1 MSDSQPSSKPTSTVT
16 TSLTQTMRVR
26 MLAEVAGAVALSG
39 ALNLVRIFTFPE
51 GGSIT
56 LASMAPVILLALRR
70 GTIAG
75 TIAGAIFGLVDLIE
89 EPFVV
94 HPLQLLLD
102 YPIAF
107 GALGLAGLF
116 QRKHWEKLVQSRP
129 LMSKVLPIIGVVV
142 AISARFVSH
151 FVSGIVYFSSY
162 APSDEGPIIY
172 SIVYNASYL
181 LPEMIMTA
189 IVISILVRF
198 NVLDLYP

>member
-1 MSDSQPSSKPTSTVT
+1 M
-16 TSLTQTMRVR
+16 MVR
-26 MLAEVAGAVALSG
+26 TLAEVAGTVALSG
-39 ALNLVRIFTFPE
+39 ALNLVRVFTFPE

-56 LASMAPVILLALRR
+56 LASMTPVILLGLRR
-70 GTIAG
+70 GAKAG
-75 TIAGAIFGLVDLIE
+75 IIAGALFGLVDLIE

-129 LMSKVLPIIGVVV
+129 LMNKVLPIIGVIA
-142 AISARFVSH
+142 AISARFVFH
-151 FVSGIVYFSSY
+151 FISGIVYFTSY

-172 SIVYNASYL
+172 SAVYNGSYL
-181 LPEMIMTA
+181 LPEMIITA
-189 IVISILVRF
+189 IVVSILVRLD
-198 NVLDLYP
+198 VLDLYR